1 MRPGRSTIVATLK
14 QNFIE
19 TGHGFINIVNR
30 LNGTKVMVGSH
41 SAHMVDPDLTVESV
55 EWLILTQD
63 HIKSIG
69 TT

>member
-30 LNGTKVMVGSH
+30 LNGTIIMVGSH
-41 SAHMVDPDLTVESV
+41 SAHMVDPD
-55 EWLILTQD
+55 
-63 HIKSIG
+63 
-69 TT
+69 